1 MTDYYEVLGVP
12 KTATADEIKKAYR
25 KLAKQYHPDANNGNK
40 ASEQKFI
47 RVNEAYD
54 TLGNEK
60 KRKEYDAARENPFR
74 GAGGSYGAGGNP
86 FGGGGQWSSRTINM
100 DDLGDLG
107 DLLGGL
113 GGMFGR
119 GARGGFRGAGA
130 QTQRSLD
137 VEAKCEIPPWIA
149 ALGGKI
155 DVRVSDKTLT
165 VKVPAGAR
173 SGQKLRLHGQGMSA
187 GGKTG
192 DLLIE
197 LVLQN
202 PKELTSAQRAL
213 YEQLA
218 RT

>member
-1 MTDYYEVLGVP
+1 MTDYYKVLGVP

-25 KLAKQYHPDANNGNK
+25 KLAKQYHPDATGGNK
-40 ASEQKFI
+40 AAEQQFI
-47 RVNEAYD
+47 KINEAYD

-60 KRKEYDAARENPFR
+60 KRKEYDAARENPF
-74 GAGGSYGAGGNP
+74 ANGGNP
-86 FGGGGQWSSRTINM
+86 FSRGSNPFSGGGTSGQWTYRNINV

-107 DLLGGL
+107 DLFGNL

-119 GARGGFRGAGA
+119 GARGFGGA
-130 QTQRSLD
+130 QPQHSLD

-155 DVRVSDKTLT
+155 DVRVSDKTLS
-165 VKVPAGAR
+165 VKVPMGAR
-173 SGQKLRLHGQGMSA
+173 SGQKLRLRGQGLSA
-187 GGKTG
+187 QGRTG

-197 LVLQN
+197 IVIQN
-202 PKELTSAQRAL
+202 PKTLSPAQREL
-213 YEQLA
+213 YERLA